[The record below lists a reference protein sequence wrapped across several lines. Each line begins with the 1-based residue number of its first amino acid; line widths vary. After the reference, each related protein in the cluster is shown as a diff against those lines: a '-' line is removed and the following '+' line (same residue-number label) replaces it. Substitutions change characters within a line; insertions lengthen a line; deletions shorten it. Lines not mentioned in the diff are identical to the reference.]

1 MQSAAIR
8 FGLLGPVEAWSGDTP
23 VDLGPRKR
31 RVLLARLLLDSGRPV
46 SVDRLCRDLWPADRR
61 PAGAVSTVHAHISR
75 LRTALEPRRAAGER
89 ATLLVRESSG
99 YTLRAPLETL
109 DTAVFESRLVEA
121 TDLFRGGRA
130 APAHRAVDE
139 ALRLWRG
146 PALHEAAEHVFAAPE
161 VNRLQSL
168 RQTAQELKVAVLLE
182 LGEAAT
188 AATLAE
194 ALTVSAPLR
203 EASWA
208 LLLKS
213 LYAAGRSAEALQQ
226 YERFRVSLAD
236 ELGVDPG
243 PALRDLHLALLNEDS
258 DAILP
263 KRTSGPVI
271 DVTAPDPQLCAA
283 PDGRLPMV
291 GRRHELELLQ
301 RSIARAA
308 AGGVRWAVVTGPPGS
323 GKTRLLDEVAQHA
336 ARRGFTIARLR
347 CCGSVD
353 DRRSSAVFGPAAR
366 LLAQLGGEADA
377 SLPAR
382 AGEEWSEESA
392 LTTVL
397 QKLRD
402 GTTLCLIDELD
413 TFCPACRHLLR
424 HLSVL
429 LRDERVALVCALADV
444 DEAETAALL
453 AGLPRDHAIRLPLP
467 PLTPEDVAGLLSD
480 AYVGGVEDVAEHAR
494 ALCER
499 SDGNPFML
507 TELLHLP
514 PDARVGSATRVP
526 AAVAS
531 VVQARLD
538 TLPPQVRTLVEHA
551 AVSGERVDVDLL
563 VEVMGLSRQDVLKLI
578 DKAVRSH
585 LMCWEEPAEAPRRP
599 DTAAGGGTAGLGHYR
614 FHGVLRD
621 AVLSS
626 LTFVSRQLLH
636 ASMATALGVL
646 PGRHPAEIA
655 SHMLQAGP
663 TVSSE
668 ELAPACLQAGFGCAQ
683 EDRTESTW
691 WFRIA
696 ADLAGDRNPHVR
708 REALRGLRTVQRQA
722 TEAPSGRP
730 GPERSLH
737 APLRGAVVMPH
748 RTCA

>member
-121 TDLFRGGRA
+121 TDLFRIGQA

-168 RQTAQELKVAVLLE
+168 RQTAQELKVAVLLD
-182 LGEAAT
+182 LGEAAS

-226 YERFRVSLAD
+226 YERFRVSLAE

-243 PALRDLHLALLNEDS
+243 PALRELHLALLNEDS

-263 KRTSGPVI
+263 QRSPAPVAG
-271 DVTAPDPQLCAA
+271 VTASAPQPCAA

-291 GRRHELELLQ
+291 GRRSELELLH

-336 ARRGFTIARLR
+336 TRQGFTIARLR

-353 DRRSSAVFGPAAR
+353 NRRSSAVFGPAAR
-366 LLAQLGGEADA
+366 LLAQLGGEAEV
-377 SLPAR
+377 SVHAR

-392 LTTVL
+392 LTAVL
-397 QKLRD
+397 RKLRA
-402 GTTLCLIDELD
+402 GTTLCLIDSLD
-413 TFCPACRHLLR
+413 TYCPACRHLVR

-429 LRDERVALVCALADV
+429 LSDERVALVCAVGDV

-453 AGLPRDHAIRLPLP
+453 AGLPRDHATRLPLP
-467 PLTPEDVAGLLSD
+467 PLAPDDVAALLTD

-499 SDGNPFML
+499 SDGNPFMV

-514 PDARVGSATRVP
+514 PAARVGSATRVP

-531 VVQARLD
+531 VAQARLD

-563 VEVMGLSRQDVLKLI
+563 VAVMGLSRQEVLKLV
-578 DKAVRSH
+578 DQAVRSH
-585 LMCWEEPAEAPRRP
+585 LMCWEEPAEAPRRT
-599 DTAAGGGTAGLGHYR
+599 DAVGADTAGLGHYR
-614 FHGVLRD
+614 FHGMLRD

-636 ASMATALGVL
+636 ASVATALGVL

-668 ELAPACLQAGFGCAQ
+668 DLAPACLRAGIGCAQ
-683 EDRTESTW
+683 EDRAESTW

-696 ADLAGDRNPHVR
+696 ADLAGDRNPQVR

-722 TEAPSGRP
+722 ADAPSGRP
-730 GPERSLH
+730 GPERSLR
-737 APLRGAVVMPH
+737 APLRGAVVLPH

>member
-99 YTLRAPLETL
+99 YTLLAPLETL

-121 TDLFRGGRA
+121 TDLFRVGRA

-146 PALHEAAEHVFAAPE
+146 PALHEAAEHVFAASE

-213 LYAAGRSAEALQQ
+213 LYAADRPAEALQQ
-226 YERFRVSLAD
+226 YERFRVSLAE

-263 KRTSGPVI
+263 KRSPAPVVG
-271 DVTAPDPQLCAA
+271 VTAPAAQPCAA

-291 GRRHELELLQ
+291 GRRSELELLN

-336 ARRGFTIARLR
+336 AQQGFTLARLR
-347 CCGSVD
+347 CCGTVD

-366 LLAQLGGEADA
+366 LLAQLGGEAEA
-377 SLPAR
+377 SLSAR

-392 LTTVL
+392 LTAVL
-397 QKLRD
+397 QKLRE

-429 LRDERVALVCALADV
+429 LRDERVAMVCAVADV
-444 DEAETAALL
+444 EEAETAALL
-453 AGLPRDHAIRLPLP
+453 SGLPRDHAIRLPLH
-467 PLTPEDVAGLLSD
+467 PLTPEDVAALLSD
-480 AYVGGVEDVAEHAR
+480 AYVGGVEDVVEHAR
-494 ALCER
+494 GLCER
-499 SDGNPFML
+499 SDGNPFMV

-514 PDARVGSATRVP
+514 PAARVGSATRVP
-526 AAVAS
+526 AAVTS
-531 VVQARLD
+531 VAQARLD

-551 AVSGERVDVDLL
+551 AVGGERVDVDLL
-563 VEVMGLSRQDVLKLI
+563 VAVMGLSRQDVLKLV
-578 DKAVRSH
+578 DTAVRSH
-585 LMCWEEPAEAPRRP
+585 LMCWQEPAEAPRP
-599 DTAAGGGTAGLGHYR
+599 DAGGGTAGLGHYR
-614 FHGVLRD
+614 FHGMLRD
-621 AVLSS
+621 AVLAS

-636 ASMATALGVL
+636 ASVATALGVL

-663 TVSSE
+663 TVSTE
-668 ELAPACLQAGFGCAQ
+668 ELAPACLRAGIGCAQ

-691 WFRIA
+691 WFRVA
-696 ADLAGDRNPHVR
+696 ADLAGDRNPQLR

-722 TEAPSGRP
+722 ADSSPGRP
-730 GPERSLH
+730 GQERPLR